1 MDLTADLD
9 MELTRLHNSGFRHG
23 FDIRY
28 KSLWFSVPPRAFSDK
43 HGHFFTGDLRVLR
56 DSVVAS

>member
-1 MDLTADLD
+1 MDVTVDLD
-9 MELTRLHNSGFRHG
+9 MELTRLRNGGFRHG

-28 KSLWFSVPPRAFSDK
+28 KSLRFSVPPRAFSGK

-56 DSVVAS
+56 DSVAAP